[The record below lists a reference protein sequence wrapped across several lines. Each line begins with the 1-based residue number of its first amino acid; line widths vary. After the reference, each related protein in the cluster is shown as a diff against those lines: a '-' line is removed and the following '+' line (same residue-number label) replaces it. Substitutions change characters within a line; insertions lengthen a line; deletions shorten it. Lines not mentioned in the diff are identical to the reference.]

1 MKKSLLIM
9 AMISLTAASGFAGTP
24 PQTGTVLSQTSVAC
38 GQKKS
43 KKQDLDLM
51 CHQYVIRS
59 GSIDYTIQQAKPEDQ
74 TLITL
79 NAPVE
84 FKLDKSKMKLKA
96 NGKSYEF
103 LVVSQAAAPAGAANS
118 PSMPSQR

>member
-1 MKKSLLIM
+1 MKKSLLIL
-9 AMISLTAASGFAGTP
+9 AMISITVASGFAGTP
-24 PQTGTVLSQTSVAC
+24 PKTGTVLSQTSVAC

-59 GSIDYTIQQAKPEDQ
+59 GSIDYTIQQPKPEDQ
-74 TLITL
+74 TLLTL
-79 NAPVE
+79 NATVE

-96 NGKSYEF
+96 DGKSYEF
-103 LVVSQAAAPAGAANS
+103 LVVSQAAAPAGAATS
-118 PSMPSQR
+118 PAMPGQR